1 MNKLLVLT
9 LASFLIFLSA
19 CEKNPVCE
27 EPASPLPTMRY
38 TDLQNFEIKYGT
50 YKRVDVDGDGKTDFY
65 FETLL
70 LGDALGQRDRL
81 QFYADSKIDTYLP
94 VNESEEVPRLS
105 SGDWVKVE
113 HPGHTWYEISAI
125 VLAEKVMPLNGD
137 NYWDGMWKGAAHK
150 FLPIM
155 IKKGELRYYGW
166 IELSFDTTAE
176 KMILHRAAISLE
188 ANKEVKAGY

>member
-9 LASFLIFLSA
+9 LASILFFLSA

-27 EPASPLPTMRY
+27 EPTAPLPTMRY

-81 QFYADSKIDTYLP
+81 QFYADSRVDTYLP
-94 VNESEEVPRLS
+94 VNENEQVPMLS
-105 SGDWVKVE
+105 AGDWVKVE

-125 VLAEKVMPLNGD
+125 VLAEKVMPLNGET
-137 NYWDGMWKGAAHK
+137 YWDGMWKAASRK

-155 IKKGELRYYGW
+155 IKKEGLHYYGW
-166 IELSFDTTAE
+166 IELSFDTAAE
-176 KMILHRAAISLE
+176 RMILHRAAIATE